1 MATLARSFPQENL
14 VVIDKAEFKAIRA
27 AIQNNCLLSFSKD
40 AWMVGDRAGW
50 YMKSVAGETGR
61 YLLVEYY
68 QEKETGGLEVAYKAD
83 KEMLATFRQQ
93 KH

>member
-1 MATLARSFPQENL
+1 MVTLAQNFPQENL
-14 VVIDKAEFKAIRA
+14 VVIDKAEFKAIRT

-50 YMKSVAGETGR
+50 YMKSVAGESGR

-68 QEKETGGLEVAYKAD
+68 QAKEGGGLSVAYKAD
-83 KEMLATFRQQ
+83 QEMLTAFRQQ
-93 KH
+93 KR